1 MHSCERLQN
10 YKTLSLLKTGLGIC
24 LYIRWRSSLRLSL
37 KDILNA
43 VDMSAEF
50 AWRKKLW
57 FEIGKTEVEETLKN
71 CESNCLVP
79 FFKSCG
85 KEGFAMQILEVL
97 DEGTHNL
104 IFSLWPSA
112 AWSVQRC
119 MWSFLQVIKVMFY
132 TESDE
137 TLWYTVFWKLFLILK
152 LFTYSQLGAICCCC
166 FLVNENR
173 KLQDDWSNFCVF
185 ETCVVLKLR
194 DPRS

>member
-137 TLWYTVFWKLFLILK
+137 TLWYTVFWKFFLHTPNLERSVVAVFWWMKIENSKMTDQTSAFSK
-152 LFTYSQLGAICCCC
+152 L
-166 FLVNENR
+166 V
-173 KLQDDWSNFCVF
+173 
-185 ETCVVLKLR
+185 
-194 DPRS
+194 